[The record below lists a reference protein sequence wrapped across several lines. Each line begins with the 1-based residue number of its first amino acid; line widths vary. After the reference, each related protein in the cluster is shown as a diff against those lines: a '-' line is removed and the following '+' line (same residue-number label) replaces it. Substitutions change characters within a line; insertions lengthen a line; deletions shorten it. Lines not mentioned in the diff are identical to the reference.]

1 MKRNKSRRWSRSGTL
16 LVYRLVG
23 DTAGALGPRHHIP
36 GRASVAGRQLE
47 GAIGTGEGGARLGR
61 PARVLDSKT
70 NVVQG
75 RWGVSAPTRY
85 YHLILTIA
93 RATSRPL
100 HVYFGRRPPAVAW
113 LESCT
118 PHARWYW
125 PSPSL
130 VPRLGFARW
139 LVPCVAAIALQPRGI
154 FGPWNS
160 VLASMAVGV
169 QLHSRHMATATI
181 AATNPRTS

>member
-1 MKRNKSRRWSRSGTL
+1 EEQRPGWERKQADAKRRLQVKRNKSRRWSRSGTL

-130 VPRLGFARW
+130 VPPPFTAHGN
-139 LVPCVAAIALQPRGI
+139 GH
-154 FGPWNS
+154 NS
-160 VLASMAVGV
+160 RDKPTHVM
-169 QLHSRHMATATI
+169 
-181 AATNPRTS
+181 RTMDGTVT